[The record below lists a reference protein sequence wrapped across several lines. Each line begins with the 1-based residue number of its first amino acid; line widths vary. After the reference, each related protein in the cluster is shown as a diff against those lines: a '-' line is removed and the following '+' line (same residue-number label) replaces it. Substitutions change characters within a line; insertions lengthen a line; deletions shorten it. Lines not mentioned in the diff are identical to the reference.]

1 MAPTQPARTT
11 ATRTPRRRA
20 FAAALTAKTTATVP
34 VNCAAA
40 PSKCGYPDATNSGV
54 PAGTTLKTVP
64 GQVSSGP
71 GWHYDSRGWVEVT
84 GNGANLTGLNIPYNV
99 DVQASNVTLNDD
111 NITTSGTFGVSLRH
125 TAGATVENSTINGTN
140 TGFAAYSKAGVPLRA
155 VPGQVSSG
163 PGWHYDSR
171 GWVEVTGNG
180 AVLSYLSIPYNVD
193 ITASNVT
200 LNHDSI
206 TTSGTFGVSLRH
218 TAGVTVENS
227 TISGTNAT
235 SGRVNAAVSDVY
247 GDSTGAVV
255 KNNNISDFRI
265 GVQLPAG
272 TITGNYLHDA
282 GYVNGDHTDGIMAGG
297 STAPTTIK
305 DNTVFISLDQ
315 TDAITID
322 ASGPGQQVANQT
334 VEGNFLAGGDYAL
347 YAGAGNNAATSNIHI
362 ENNRFAQQYFTHSGQ
377 YGADAYYNNT
387 DPGNV
392 WTGNIWDTTGQPV
405 TP

>member
-1 MAPTQPARTT
+1 MAPTQTART
-11 ATRTPRRRA
+11 ARSRRGL
-20 FAAALTAKTTATVP
+20 AAALTAAAAAAAMVACGGAAMAATPAHHGRVHPAPPATAPAAAGVP
-34 VNCAAA
+34 LNCAAA
-40 PSKCGYPDATNSGV
+40 PSKCGYPDA
-54 PAGTTLKTVP
+54 
-64 GQVSSGP
+64 
-71 GWHYDSRGWVEVT
+71 
-84 GNGANLTGLNIPYNV
+84 
-99 DVQASNVTLNDD
+99 
-111 NITTSGTFGVSLRH
+111 
-125 TAGATVENSTINGTN
+125 TN

-227 TISGTNAT
+227 TIRGTDAT

-247 GDSTGAVV
+247 GDSTAMTV
-255 KNNNISDFRI
+255 KADNISDFRI
-265 GVQLPAG
+265 AVNMGNGGLAL
-272 TITGNYLHDA
+272 GNYIHDP
-282 GYVNGDHTDGIMAGG
+282 GYISGDHTDGIMAGG

-377 YGADAYYNNT
+377 FGADAYYNNT

>member
-1 MAPTQPARTT
+1 MAPTQTART
-11 ATRTPRRRA
+11 ARSRRGL
-20 FAAALTAKTTATVP
+20 AAALTAAAAAATVACGGAAMAATP
-34 VNCAAA
+34 AQHGRVHPAPPATAPAAPAAAVVPLNCAAA
-40 PSKCGYPDATNSGV
+40 PSKCGYPDATN
-54 PAGTTLKTVP
+54 
-64 GQVSSGP
+64 
-71 GWHYDSRGWVEVT
+71 T
-84 GNGANLTGLNIPYNV
+84 GY
-99 DVQASNVTLNDD
+99 
-111 NITTSGTFGVSLRH
+111 
-125 TAGATVENSTINGTN
+125 
-140 TGFAAYSKAGVPLRA
+140 AAYSKAGVPLRA

-180 AVLSYLSIPYNVD
+180 ANLSYLSIPYNVD

-227 TISGTNAT
+227 TIRGTDAAA
-235 SGRVNAAVSDVY
+235 GRVNAAVSDVY
-247 GDSTGAVV
+247 GDSTAMTVMHD
-255 KNNNISDFRI
+255 NISDFRI
-265 GVQLPAG
+265 AVNMGNGG
-272 TITGNYLHDA
+272 TAEGNYIHDP
-282 GYVNGDHTDGIMAGG
+282 GYIAGDHTDGIMAGG
-297 STAPTTIK
+297 STVPTTIK

-362 ENNRFAQQYFTHSGQ
+362 QNNRFAQQYFTHSGQ
-377 YGADAYYNNT
+377 FGADAYYNNT
-387 DPGNV
+387 DPGNI